1 MLKGLN
7 STFKKVIFLTP
18 WKVLYFINDVIIWLK
33 MGIRNGFFSTFG
45 INVSLMEYAL
55 VSKGL
60 GVLYQLKVTIIN
72 CSHSN
77 SRIVNRRIVLL
88 KLYFLR
94 RLIELC
100 SLNGLRSD
108 PKHIPL
114 IVCSS
119 IIRILSASLKT
130 EATNFPAEGTIFGG
144 GYSTAVINKA
154 LPATLKICQ
163 PPFNGSIWRRI
174 LSLFCTRISMNSLR
188 Y

>member
-1 MLKGLN
+1 
-7 STFKKVIFLTP
+7 
-18 WKVLYFINDVIIWLK
+18 
-33 MGIRNGFFSTFG
+33 
-45 INVSLMEYAL
+45 MEYAL

-88 KLYFLR
+88 KLNFLR

-100 SLNGLRSD
+100 YLNGLRSD

-119 IIRILSASLKT
+119 IIRILSASLKYWGHKLPSWR
-130 EATNFPAEGTIFGG
+130 NNLWR
-144 GYSTAVINKA
+144 GYSTAVVNKA